1 MVLPFRFGVN
11 LTTPS
16 SRTAWIEKCRRAEA
30 LGYDVIAV
38 PDHLGLPAPFPA
50 LMVAADVTERP
61 RLATFVLNTPFYNP
75 VLLARD
81 VAGLDQLTGGR
92 FELGLG
98 SGYVRAE
105 FDAAGIPFPSA
116 GSRVTHLEETVAT
129 LRRLFGDPDYKPQPT
144 RAGGPP
150 LMIAGWGERALR
162 LAAENADIVAFT
174 GAGAAESGLLTL
186 ADAETTAKKTDYV
199 RGLLAAPG
207 RENRAGAVEF
217 NLLVQGVAA
226 PSERAGMAAH
236 LTEHLPFDFS
246 GAIEDLPVILIGTAV
261 EMAAA
266 LRERRERFGFNY
278 ISVLEHN
285 MDKFA
290 PLIEILHGE

>member
-11 LTTPS
+11 LTTPAA
-16 SRTAWIEKCRRAEA
+16 RTQWIEKCRRAET

-50 LMVAADVTERP
+50 LMLAADVTERP
-61 RLATFVLNTPFYNP
+61 RLTTFVLNAPFYNP

-81 VAGLDQLTGGR
+81 VAGLDQFTGGR

-116 GSRVTHLEETVAT
+116 GERVTHLEKTVAT
-129 LRRLFGDPDYKPQPT
+129 LRRLFGDPGYKPQPT
-144 RAGGPP
+144 RPGGPP
-150 LMIAGWGERALR
+150 LMIAGWGERSLR
-162 LAAENADIVAFT
+162 LAAEHADIVAFT
-174 GAGAAESGLLTL
+174 GAGAAESGLLTF
-186 ADAETTAKKTDYV
+186 ADAETSAKKTDYV
-199 RGLLAAPG
+199 RGLLAAAG
-207 RENRAGAVEF
+207 GENRAGAVEF
-217 NLLVQGVAA
+217 NLLVQGIVA
-226 PSERAGMAAH
+226 PSERAAATAY
-236 LTEHLPFDFS
+236 LPKHLPFDFS
-246 GAIEDLPVILIGTAV
+246 GAIEDLPVILIGTAA
-261 EMAAA
+261 EMADA

-285 MDKFA
+285 MDRLA
-290 PLIEILHGE
+290 PLIELLHGE